1 MININCDY
9 EGLLEDNLKE
19 ELTWL
24 EEEFNFLF
32 KSKRNKQN
40 KYTKYELSLG
50 SKILDNV
57 IDIINKNNSEE
68 LLNLLAI
75 TLNKIEH
82 SYPPFF

>member
-1 MININCDY
+1 MMNTNGDY
-9 EGLLEDNLKE
+9 EELLESSLKE

-32 KSKRNKQN
+32 KSKRNKL
-40 KYTKYELSLG
+40 TKEDLNMGLM
-50 SKILDNV
+50 ILDNV
-57 IDIINKNNSEE
+57 INSIKTNNSQE

-82 SYPPFF
+82 TFPEFF

>member
-32 KSKRNKQN
+32 KSKRNK
-40 KYTKYELSLG
+40 YTKYELSLG
-50 SKILDNV
+50 SKILDNL
-57 IDIINKNNSEE
+57 IDNIKTNNSEE
-68 LLNLLAI
+68 LLSLLAI

-82 SYPPFF
+82 TYPSFF

>member
-1 MININCDY
+1 MMNINGDY
-9 EGLLEDNLKE
+9 EGLIESSLKE

-32 KSKRNKQN
+32 KFKKDQ
-40 KYTKYELSLG
+40 YTKEEITMG
-50 SKILDNV
+50 SMILDNV
-57 IDIINKNNSEE
+57 VDNIKNNNSEE

-82 SYPPFF
+82 TFPEFF

>member
-57 IDIINKNNSEE
+57 IDIIKKNNSEE

-82 SYPPFF
+82 SYPSFF

>member
-1 MININCDY
+1 MINVNGDY

-24 EEEFNFLF
+24 EEEFSFLF
-32 KSKRNKQN
+32 KSKRN

-57 IDIINKNNSEE
+57 IDIIKKNNSEE

-82 SYPPFF
+82 SYPSFF